1 MRAIHLAFVISTIAG
16 ALLAP
21 ALDAAQRAETP
32 PVIPA
37 GATAIEGTPSI
48 KIETTGDGTT
58 RREVLGNAP
67 ISNGALK
74 IEIVDGRYY
83 RVGGDRRPFT
93 LSRAGEFIYLTSNEP
108 GHYIRFSEIN
118 GRLRYVEHVDVEFGS
133 VTYWGEL
140 RFVLGRPT
148 R

>member
-1 MRAIHLAFVISTIAG
+1 MMRAMRLVCVVSIVAG
-16 ALLAP
+16 AMLVP
-21 ALDAAQRAETP
+21 ALDAAQRGETP
-32 PVIPA
+32 PEIPA
-37 GATAIEGTPSI
+37 DATAIEGTPSV
-48 KIETTGDGTT
+48 KIETTGDGTA
-58 RREVLGNAP
+58 RRTPVSSE
-67 ISNGALK
+67 ALK

-93 LSRAGEFIYLTSNEP
+93 LSRSGQFIYLSSNEP